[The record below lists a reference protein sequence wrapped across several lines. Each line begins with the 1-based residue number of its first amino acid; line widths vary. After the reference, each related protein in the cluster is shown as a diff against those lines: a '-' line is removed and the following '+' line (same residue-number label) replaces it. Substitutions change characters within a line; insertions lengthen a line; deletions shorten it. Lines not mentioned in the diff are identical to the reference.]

1 MSNFKNIFC
10 IIKKSELDYYKETE
24 ESYNNFK
31 RLGKSLQGQIQDS
44 FDNQIHFVTKFE
56 KLAKELSLPVTFT
69 EEKDIDKIS
78 PQPDDLVISCGGDG
92 TFLSCA
98 QKFQESI
105 LLGTNSDFK
114 PKAGPGSYGALTSVN
129 RTNLENKLKRLISG
143 DFFIDHWNRLQVKIN
158 GNLLDQ
164 YAVNDIYFGQKLS
177 YKTCNITVIQSG
189 IEQDFNCSGIL
200 ACTGMGS
207 HAWYYNAGGS
217 PFSNELDAFG
227 FSALFPN
234 LKRPMKFSSG
244 IISGRHALVMI
255 PQDENYILSFDSK
268 SEVIDT
274 CLGDEISVSLAP
286 NKALRVVSFDMQLL
300 NINIQLTNQNA
311 SPT

>member
-1 MSNFKNIFC
+1 MSEFKNIFC
-10 IIKKSELDYYKETE
+10 IIKKTELDYYKETSG
-24 ESYNNFK
+24 SYKNFQ
-31 RLGKSLQGQIQDS
+31 RLGEVLRGQIEDS
-44 FDNQIHFVTKFE
+44 YDNQIQFVKKFE
-56 KLAKELSLPVTFT
+56 KLVKGLSLQVTFI
-69 EEKDIDKIS
+69 EEKDIDTIS
-78 PQPDDLVISCGGDG
+78 PLSDDLVISCGGDG

-98 QKFQESI
+98 QKFQNPI
-105 LLGTNSDFK
+105 LLGTNSDYK
-114 PKAGPGSYGALTSVN
+114 PKAGPGSFGALTSVN
-129 RTNLENKLKRLISG
+129 RMDLESKLKRLISG
-143 DFFIDHWNRLQVKIN
+143 DYFIDHWNRLQAKIN
-158 GNLLDQ
+158 GVLLDQ

-177 YKTCNITVIQSG
+177 YKTCNISVIQSG

-234 LKRPMKFSSG
+234 LKRSAKFSSG
-244 IISGRHALVMI
+244 IISSRHELIMI

-274 CLGDEISVSLAP
+274 HIGDEISVSLAP
-286 NKALRVVSFDMQLL
+286 NKALRVVSFDV
-300 NINIQLTNQNA
+300 
-311 SPT
+311 